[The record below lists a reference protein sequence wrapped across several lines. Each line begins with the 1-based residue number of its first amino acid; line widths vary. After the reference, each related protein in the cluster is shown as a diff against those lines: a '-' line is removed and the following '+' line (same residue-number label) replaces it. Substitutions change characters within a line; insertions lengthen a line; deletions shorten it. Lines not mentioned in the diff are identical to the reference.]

1 MMDILRILEKDARTS
16 HKTLATMTGKPV
28 AEVDRIVAEAEKS
41 QTILKY
47 KTVVDWHK
55 AGVQEV
61 LALIEVRTT
70 PQRDTG
76 FDAIAERIAGFAE
89 ARSVYLVSGTYD
101 LLVLVAAKDI
111 YEVSRF
117 VSNKVAPIEAV
128 TGTVTHFVLR
138 RFKEDGDI
146 LVGREQSQRQSIAP

>member
-1 MMDILRILEKDARTS
+1 MLDILRILDKDARTS

-28 AEVDRIVAEAEKS
+28 AEVDSIVAEAEAS

-47 KTVVDWHK
+47 KTVIDWQK

-61 LALIEVRTT
+61 LALIEVRTA

-76 FDAIAERIAGFAE
+76 FDAIAERISGFPE

-117 VSNKVAPIEAV
+117 VSNKVAPIESV

-138 RFKEDGDI
+138 RFKEDGDL
-146 LVGREQSQRQSIAP
+146 LVGREQSLRQSIVP